1 MKKHLTRT
9 ASVIAALALVAAACG
24 GGDSST
30 TAPAP
35 APAPSAPDAPD
46 ADPTEG
52 ALIIDGEVVA
62 DRATWEAAQ
71 AEGSLLVYTGLTEAN
86 EVAIIEAFTEDTGI
100 NVEYIRLTEN
110 RLYERILSEHA
121 TGALEAD
128 IIRIADP
135 SMIADWDELGIIAE
149 HRVPMW
155 DEIDEAFK
163 REGKYYVGFQTAN
176 MIGYNNA
183 LVSEEDAP
191 TSWEDLTDPKWQGRN
206 GLVQVTAG
214 GSVWALAMFQRQV
227 VAPDYWDRLAANDPV
242 ILTGAASV
250 TQELT
255 RGEILVASVLPRVLN
270 AAIRDGAPLTVV
282 VPDEGAAM
290 YGFYISKTTTGNSPN
305 AAAVY
310 LNWQMSKRGQTF
322 FSEFIGDYPVRSG
335 VPTPV
340 VGDEPLPSR
349 DEAFLWDYD
358 IEDWR
363 NLREQWIEEWF
374 STFDYTPPS

>member
-1 MKKHLTRT
+1 MRKTRIRGAT
-9 ASVIAALALVAAACG
+9 AVVALALIIAACG
-24 GGDSST
+24 GSDDVAT
-30 TAPAP
+30 PTPAPTPAPEAPAE
-35 APAPSAPDAPD
+35 
-46 ADPTEG
+46 DPREG
-52 ALIIDGEVVA
+52 ALIIDDEIVA

-71 AEGSLLVYTGLTEAN
+71 AEGTLLVYTGLTEAN
-86 EVAIIEAFTEDTGI
+86 EVAIIEAFTADTGI

-110 RLYERILSEHA
+110 RLYERILSEQA

-135 SMIADWDELGIIAE
+135 SMIKDWDDLGIIAE

-176 MIGYNNA
+176 MIGYNSA

-191 TSWEDLTDPKWQGRN
+191 KSWEDLTDPKWKGRN

-214 GSVWALAMFQRQV
+214 GSVWALALFQRQV
-227 VAPDYWDRLAANDPV
+227 VSDDYWQRLAANDPV

-250 TQELT
+250 TQEMT

-270 AAIRDGAPLTVV
+270 AAIRDGAPLKVV
-282 VPDEGAAM
+282 VPEEGAAM
-290 YGFYISKTTTGNSPN
+290 YGFFISKTTTGKNPN

-310 LNWQMSKRGQTF
+310 VNWQMSKRGQTF
-322 FSEFIGDYPVRSG
+322 FSKFIGDYPVRAG
-335 VPTPV
+335 IPTPV
-340 VGDEPLPSR
+340 VDGVALPDRSQ
-349 DEAFLWDYD
+349 AFLWDYTTD
-358 IEDWR
+358 DWT
-363 NLREQWIEEWF
+363 NLREAYTQEWF
-374 STFDYTPPS
+374 TTFNYTPPAS